1 MAEEIFFIKDDYSS
15 FPTNDFIEINDNEL
29 ESKVEITTEPTTSS
43 IVPNLAQVWQFFEK
57 KDEIVKD
64 VNGNESTRKYIHC
77 NINQCH
83 LFINNST
90 TTLLRHLK
98 SKHIDYYNQLTN
110 KIQESEKPWK
120 LETQKEKYDF
130 LIN

>member
-1 MAEEIFFIKDDYSS
+1 MTEEIFFIEDDYSS
-15 FPTNDFIEINDNEL
+15 FPTNNFIEINDNEL

-43 IVPNLAQVWQFFEK
+43 IASNSTQIWQFFEK

-64 VNGNESTRKYIHC
+64 VNGNKSTKKYIHC

-83 LFINNST
+83 LSISNST

-98 SKHIDYYNQLTN
+98 SKHIDYYN
-110 KIQESEKPWK
+110 
-120 LETQKEKYDF
+120 
-130 LIN
+130 

>member
-1 MAEEIFFIKDDYSS
+1 MTEEIFFIEDDYSS
-15 FPTNDFIEINDNEL
+15 FLTNDFIEINDNEL

-43 IVPNLAQVWQFFEK
+43 IAPNSAQVWQFFEK

-64 VNGNESTRKYIHC
+64 VNGNESTRKYIHY
-77 NINQCH
+77 NVNQCH
-83 LFINNST
+83 LSISNFI

-110 KIQESEKPWK
+110 KTQESEKP
-120 LETQKEKYDF
+120 
-130 LIN
+130 

>member
-1 MAEEIFFIKDDYSS
+1 MTEEIFFIEDDYSS
-15 FPTNDFIEINDNEL
+15 FLTNDFIEINDNEL

-43 IVPNLAQVWQFFEK
+43 IAFNSAQVWQFFEK

-64 VNGNESTRKYIHC
+64 VNGNESTRKYIHY
-77 NINQCH
+77 NVNQCH
-83 LFINNST
+83 LSISNST

-110 KIQESEKPWK
+110 KTQESEKP
-120 LETQKEKYDF
+120 
-130 LIN
+130 

>member
-1 MAEEIFFIKDDYSS
+1 MIEEIFFIKDDYSS
-15 FPTNDFIEINDNEL
+15 FSTNDFIKINDNEL

-43 IVPNLAQVWQFFEK
+43 IAPNSVQIWQFFEK
-57 KDEIVKD
+57 KDEIVKN

-77 NINQCH
+77 NINQYY
-83 LFINNST
+83 LSISNFT

-110 KIQESEKPWK
+110 KTQESEKS
-120 LETQKEKYDF
+120 
-130 LIN
+130 